1 MYDITHFWDEA
12 DQRLRDEGYLAG
24 KQQGFLDGQQQ
35 GFLDGQQQGFLD
47 GVEVTVRGFI
57 RIGLSND
64 QIHKA
69 TGFTDEQIEAI
80 RRSMKAG
87 AV

>member
-24 KQQGFLDGQQQ
+24 KQQGYLA
-35 GFLDGQQQGFLD
+35 GQQQGFLD
-47 GVEVTVRGFI
+47 GVEMTVRGFI

-80 RRSMKAG
+80 RRSLKEG